1 MPLKKGA
8 HPLQPNI
15 LQLKLLINANC
26 KVKKPSK
33 NYMSYIRKKAN
44 MQGGQASKLKQS
56 ILLELVDGKHPVYY
70 A

>member
-1 MPLKKGA
+1 M
-8 HPLQPNI
+8 
-15 LQLKLLINANC
+15 LQLKLLKKQKASMQI
-26 KVKKPSK
+26 VKFKSLQK

-70 A
+70 G